1 MKKFSELSL
10 YRRMLSMFLL
20 VFIYVFLIT
29 ILFILPIST
38 DKGAT
43 LASCLSVGATLYAAI
58 VAYLLLDN
66 WKIQHREN
74 LKSAYFQKSF
84 NKYVELKDAIYMLQN
99 IHESWLEDIYRNQD
113 EVDEFDDGGLISGVS
128 KVKIKLKDLI
138 SRLNYYAIIFK
149 DDTYQKTIQEFKE
162 QLEKILDPILNE
174 YHEREG
180 QVYHSEHFDDAKNL
194 KEQLP
199 IIINKYDR
207 RISDSMS
214 KQILLK

>member
-74 LKSAYFQKSF
+74 LKSAYFQKNF

-99 IHESWLEDIYRNQD
+99 IHESWLEDIYRNQG

-149 DDTYQKTIQEFKE
+149 DDTYQKKIQEFKE

-207 RISDSMS
+207 RISDLMS